1 MNFQRW
7 KTAEKAQ
14 GVNEPTTARYSLHQP
29 PWSRPKLQTM
39 QPTVCTRSDQ
49 TQIRGS
55 SGGFQTLPWETFC
68 SSRVAVGQR
77 GRSSSVS
84 PRCRLS
90 VCAAAIK
97 LTAADPY
104 CRRRRGAKR
113 RSLNI
118 TPVSMRYK
126 IFVINSLEMYHKQII
141 NKQTYIFAVNMS
153 SKLLCCE
160 TVNRWIR
167 N

>member
-14 GVNEPTTARYSLHQP
+14 GVNESTTARYSLHQP
-29 PWSRPKLQTM
+29 PWSRPNLQTM

-55 SGGFQTLPWETFC
+55 SGGFSDFTL
-68 SSRVAVGQR
+68 RDILQQQ
-77 GRSSSVS
+77 GRSWTKGSKQFRESSVS
-84 PRCRLS
+84 T
-90 VCAAAIK
+90 VCLRSCNKTHSSWPILQEK
-97 LTAADPY
+97 E
-104 CRRRRGAKR
+104 GAKR

-126 IFVINSLEMYHKQII
+126 IFVLNSLEMYHKQII